1 MGTTTMKRLPFNVCD
16 YRCERCLETADCA
29 VFRKLQERSLRDW
42 IAGSD
47 GSDSDAVLHDI
58 RESFRET
65 EARIKQ
71 KALDLGID
79 LDEISG
85 GSSAEEL
92 RETCRRTMED
102 PLYKR
107 SYDFTMQTHEFL
119 RTAERAVDGEAKE
132 YYDDIAWHHTVVVA
146 KVYRTVGWKA
156 HEEGAVD
163 AKKSAAVAVKSLT
176 ICIMAFEYLAS
187 RYPALSQECGRLS
200 AVAGRIKE
208 ELKERIR
215 PEHAE

>member
-1 MGTTTMKRLPFNVCD
+1 MKRFPFNACD
-16 YRCERCLETADCA
+16 YRCERCLETAECA
-29 VFRKLQERSLRDW
+29 VFQKLQERSLQDR
-42 IAGSD
+42 ANGGD
-47 GSDSDAVLHDI
+47 GNDFAAVLRDI

-71 KALDLGID
+71 KARDFGID
-79 LDEISG
+79 LDGIAGE
-85 GSSAEEL
+85 SSAEET
-92 RETCRRTMED
+92 RETCKRTMDD

-119 RTAERAVDGEAKE
+119 RAAERVVDGEAKE
-132 YYDDIAWHHTVVVA
+132 YFDDIAWHHTVVVA

-156 HEEGAVD
+156 HVEGAID

-187 RYPALSQECGRLS
+187 RYPALAQECGRLS
-200 AVAGRIKE
+200 AAARRIKE
-208 ELKERIR
+208 EIRERIK
-215 PEHAE
+215 PASAA